1 MAAARNGAP
10 RRWWD
15 GDRSL
20 SQQVLH
26 NGTAQVGSKAARS
39 ARRPSSAEVFGV
51 GLLAS
56 IRNSRWFD
64 NRLVRKCS
72 ALVSEDLSAT
82 YSRDIRKW
90 LIVAPVIGVA
100 SGLVIT
106 GIALLI
112 LSGLWAAILPF
123 FIAHHGAIIPVT
135 LFGFLL
141 TGLIMQFLTRDPDL
155 HSTEEIIESYHEHQ
169 GDIDM
174 HPFWYKLLAA
184 VTTVGF
190 GGSAALEGP
199 SIYGGGAIGSWL
211 WAKFER
217 LGLEL
222 EPRDRRIMLIS
233 GAAAGMA
240 AVFRAPLTGLIFAL
254 EMPYKDDLAHEALL
268 PSLIASVV
276 SYAMLVAF
284 MGTTPLF
291 AFGGAA
297 PFSDSDLLWAA
308 LLGVI
313 CGFISMNFTNGFRRT
328 RNFFVNLRTPRT
340 VKLLIGGLLTG
351 ICGLAY
357 VTLYPG
363 RLIPMG
369 PNYEAVGIILNQ
381 PHGSIELVTFALMKL
396 LATLFSLGCG
406 GVSAMFVPLF
416 LSGGAIGRAFAQ
428 SVVRSTRG
436 DLFAAVGM
444 ASFIAAGYKTPLAA
458 VAFVAETSGSHSYII
473 PTLVGAAIAYAV
485 SGEASASGD
494 QRLHQEARLSELS
507 GMKAADV
514 MQRKV
519 VGVQA
524 SSTLRAFADS
534 VAAHHRFAAF
544 PVYDGA
550 HTIGTVSVWELGK
563 VAQDRWE
570 RTTVRNIVDPNV
582 TWITR
587 DTDLNEALRLL
598 ARENAPQLLLV
609 ASAEGS
615 LEGIVTKTDIL
626 RSLGN
631 GAAGGTHADRSHAP
645 SHG

>member
-1 MAAARNGAP
+1 VAAIKRGGF
-10 RRWWD
+10 W
-15 GDRSL
+15 
-20 SQQVLH
+20 
-26 NGTAQVGSKAARS
+26 
-39 ARRPSSAEVFGV
+39 V
-51 GLLAS
+51 GLLVS

-64 NRLVRKCS
+64 NPLMRKCS

-82 YSRDIRKW
+82 YSRDIQKW
-90 LIVAPVIGVA
+90 LIVAPFIGVA
-100 SGLVIT
+100 AGLVIT

-112 LSGLWAAILPF
+112 LSGIWAAILPVF
-123 FIAHHGAIIPVT
+123 LAHHGAIIPIT
-135 LFGFLL
+135 LCGFLL
-141 TGLIMQFLTRDPDL
+141 TGLIMQFLTRDPDR
-155 HSTEEIIESYHEHQ
+155 HSTEEIIHSYHEHQ

-174 HPFWYKLLAA
+174 RPFWYKLLAA
-184 VTTVGF
+184 VTTVAF

-211 WAKFER
+211 WAKLKR

-276 SYAMLVAF
+276 SYAVLVAF
-284 MGTTPLF
+284 MGTAPLF
-291 AFGGAA
+291 AFGGTA
-297 PFSDSDLLWAA
+297 PFSDKDLLWSA
-308 LLGVI
+308 LLAVI
-313 CGFISMNFTNGFRRT
+313 CGFIAMNFANGFRRT
-328 RNFFVNLRTPRT
+328 RNFFVNLRTPHT

-351 ICGLAY
+351 ICGLIY

-363 RLIPMG
+363 KLIPLG
-369 PNYEAVGIILNQ
+369 PNYEAVDMILNQ
-381 PHGSIELVTFALMKL
+381 PRGSGELVIFAIVKLM
-396 LATLFSLGCG
+396 ATLFTLGCG

-416 LSGGAIGRAFAQ
+416 LTGGAIGKAFAQ
-428 SVVRSTRG
+428 SMVHSTRG

-458 VAFVAETSGSHSYII
+458 VIFVAETSGSHSYII

-485 SGEASASGD
+485 SGEASVSGD
-494 QRLHQEARLSELS
+494 QRLHEEARVSELR
-507 GMKAADV
+507 GMKVAEV
-514 MQRKV
+514 MQRHV

-534 VAAHHRFAAF
+534 VAAHHRYVVF
-544 PVYDGA
+544 PVYDG
-550 HTIGTVSVWELGK
+550 TRSIGTLPVWELGK
-563 VAQDRWE
+563 VPLERWE
-570 RTTVRNIVDPNV
+570 QTAVGDISDPNV
-582 TWITR
+582 TRIAQ
-587 DTDLNEALRLL
+587 DADLNEALRLL
-598 ARENAPQLLLV
+598 TRENAPQILLV
-609 ASAEGS
+609 TSAEGS

-631 GAAGGTHADRSHAP
+631 GANGGAHAERDRRGAVS
-645 SHG
+645 SG

>member
-1 MAAARNGAP
+1 
-10 RRWWD
+10 
-15 GDRSL
+15 
-20 SQQVLH
+20 
-26 NGTAQVGSKAARS
+26 VG
-39 ARRPSSAEVFGV
+39 F
-51 GLLAS
+51 LAW

-64 NRLVRKCS
+64 NWLIRKSS

-82 YSRDIRKW
+82 YSRDIQKW
-90 LIVAPVIGVA
+90 LLVAPLIGVA

-112 LSGLWAAILPF
+112 LSGIWATILPF
-123 FIAHHGAIIPVT
+123 LLAHHGAIIPVT

-141 TGLIMQFLTRDPDL
+141 TGLIMQFLTRDPDR
-155 HSTEEIIESYHEHQ
+155 HSTEEIVQSYHEHQ

-211 WAKFER
+211 WTRLKR

-276 SYAMLVAF
+276 SYAVLVAF
-284 MGTTPLF
+284 MGTAPLF
-291 AFGGAA
+291 AFGGNA
-297 PFSDSDLLWAA
+297 PFSDSDLLWSA
-308 LLGVI
+308 LLAVI
-313 CGFISMNFTNGFRRT
+313 CGFVAMNFANGFRRT
-328 RNFFVNLRTPRT
+328 RNFFVNLRTPHT
-340 VKLLIGGLLTG
+340 IKLLVGGLLTG
-351 ICGLAY
+351 ICGLVY
-357 VTLYPG
+357 ITLYPG
-363 RLIPMG
+363 KLIPLG
-369 PNYEAVGIILNQ
+369 PNYEAVDMILNH
-381 PHGSIELVTFALMKL
+381 PRGSGELVAFAIMKL

-416 LSGGAIGRAFAQ
+416 LTGGAVGKAFAQ
-428 SVVRSTRG
+428 SVVGSTRG

-458 VAFVAETSGSHSYII
+458 VVFVAETSGSHSYII
-473 PTLVGAAIAYAV
+473 PTLIGAAIAYAV
-485 SGEASASGD
+485 SGEASVSGD
-494 QRLHQEARLSELS
+494 QRLHQAARVSELS
-507 GMKAADV
+507 GMKVADV
-514 MQRKV
+514 MQRHV

-534 VAAHHRFAAF
+534 VAAHHRYTIF

-550 HTIGTVSVWELGK
+550 RTIGTVPVWTLSK
-563 VAQDRWE
+563 VPVERWE
-570 RTTVRNIVDPNV
+570 ETRVGDVADPNV
-582 TWITR
+582 SRITP

-598 ARENAPQLLLV
+598 TRENAPQILLV
-609 ASAEGS
+609 TSAAGS
-615 LEGIVTKTDIL
+615 LDATTLAGIVTKTDIL

-631 GAAGGTHADRSHAP
+631 GANGGGAHT
-645 SHG
+645 

>member
-1 MAAARNGAP
+1 MG
-10 RRWWD
+10 
-15 GDRSL
+15 
-20 SQQVLH
+20 
-26 NGTAQVGSKAARS
+26 
-39 ARRPSSAEVFGV
+39 F
-51 GLLAS
+51 LAS

-64 NRLVRKCS
+64 NPLIRKCS

-82 YSRDIRKW
+82 YSRDIQKW
-90 LIVAPVIGVA
+90 LLVAPFIGVA

-112 LSGLWAAILPF
+112 LSGIWPVILPF
-123 FIAHHGAIIPVT
+123 LLNHHGAIIPVT

-141 TGLIMQFLTRDPDL
+141 TGLIMQFLTRDPDS
-155 HSTEEIIESYHEHQ
+155 HSSEEIIQSYHEHD
-169 GDIDM
+169 GDIDI

-211 WAKFER
+211 WTKLKRF
-217 LGLEL
+217 GLKL

-276 SYAMLVAF
+276 SYAVLVAF
-284 MGTTPLF
+284 MGTAPLF

-297 PFSDSDLLWAA
+297 PFSDTDLLWSA

-328 RNFFVNLRTPRT
+328 RNFFVNLRTPHT

-363 RLIPMG
+363 KLIPLG
-369 PNYEAVGIILNQ
+369 PNYEAVDMILNH
-381 PHGSIELVTFALMKL
+381 PRASGELVTFAIVKL

-416 LSGGAIGRAFAQ
+416 LSGGAIGKAFAQ
-428 SVVRSTRG
+428 LVAHSPRG

-458 VAFVAETSGSHSYII
+458 VVFVAETSGSHSYII
-473 PTLVGAAIAYAV
+473 PTLIGAAIAYAV

-494 QRLHQEARLSELS
+494 QRLHQAARIRELG
-507 GMKAADV
+507 GMKVGDV
-514 MQRKV
+514 MQRHV

-534 VAAHHRFAAF
+534 VAAHHRYAIF

-550 HTIGTVSVWELGK
+550 RTVGTMPVWALSK
-563 VAQDRWE
+563 VPVERWE
-570 RTTVRNIVDPNV
+570 QTRVADIADSQVSR
-582 TWITR
+582 ITP
-587 DTDLNEALRLL
+587 DTELDEALRLL
-598 ARENAPQLLLV
+598 ARENAPHILLV
-609 ASAEGS
+609 TSATESRDGE
-615 LEGIVTKTDIL
+615 LEGIITKTDIL

-631 GAAGGTHADRSHAP
+631 GGNGGSAHAERARGGAAD
-645 SHG
+645 HG

>member
-1 MAAARNGAP
+1 
-10 RRWWD
+10 
-15 GDRSL
+15 
-20 SQQVLH
+20 
-26 NGTAQVGSKAARS
+26 VG
-39 ARRPSSAEVFGV
+39 F
-51 GLLAS
+51 LAS
-56 IRNSRWFD
+56 IGNSRWFD
-64 NRLVRKCS
+64 NPLIRKCS

-90 LIVAPVIGVA
+90 LLVAPVIGIA

-106 GIALLI
+106 AIAMLI
-112 LSGLWAAILPF
+112 LDGIWAAILPF
-123 FIAHHGAIIPVT
+123 LLNHHGAIIPVT

-141 TGLIMQFLTRDPDL
+141 TGLIMQFLTHDPDN
-155 HSTEEIIESYHEHQ
+155 HSSEEIIRSYHEHQ
-169 GDIDM
+169 GDIDI

-211 WAKFER
+211 WTKLKR
-217 LGLEL
+217 LGLKL

-276 SYAMLVAF
+276 SYAVLVAF
-284 MGTTPLF
+284 MGTAPLF

-297 PFSDSDLLWAA
+297 PFSDSDLLWSA

-313 CGFISMNFTNGFRRT
+313 CGLIAMNFVLGFRRT
-328 RNFFVNLRTPRT
+328 RNFFVNLRKPHT

-363 RLIPMG
+363 KLIPLG
-369 PNYEAVGIILNQ
+369 PNYEAVDMILN
-381 PHGSIELVTFALMKL
+381 HSRGSGELVIFAIAKL

-416 LSGGAIGRAFAQ
+416 LSGGAIGKAF
-428 SVVRSTRG
+428 SRLVVHSSRG

-458 VAFVAETSGSHSYII
+458 VVFVAETSGSHSYII
-473 PTLVGAAIAYAV
+473 PTLIGAAIAYAV

-494 QRLHQEARLSELS
+494 QHLHQTARVKELG
-507 GMKAADV
+507 GMKVGDV
-514 MQRKV
+514 MQRHV

-534 VAAHHRFAAF
+534 VAAHHRYAIF

-550 HTIGTVSVWELGK
+550 RTVGTVPVWALSK
-563 VAQDRWE
+563 VPVESWE
-570 RTTVRNIVDPNV
+570 QTRVGDIADSQVSR
-582 TWITR
+582 ITP
-587 DTDLNEALRLL
+587 DTDLDEALRQL
-598 ARENAPQLLLV
+598 ARENAPQILLV
-609 ASAEGS
+609 TSATESRDGT

-631 GAAGGTHADRSHAP
+631 GASGGDASSD
-645 SHG
+645 G

>member
-1 MAAARNGAP
+1 
-10 RRWWD
+10 
-15 GDRSL
+15 
-20 SQQVLH
+20 
-26 NGTAQVGSKAARS
+26 
-39 ARRPSSAEVFGV
+39 V

-56 IRNSRWFD
+56 LGNSRWFD
-64 NRLVRKCS
+64 SALVRKCS

-82 YSRDIRKW
+82 YSRDIQKW
-90 LIVAPVIGVA
+90 LLVAPLIGLA

-112 LSGLWAAILPF
+112 LNGVWAALLPF
-123 FIAHHGAIIPVT
+123 MLAHHGAILPVT
-135 LFGFLL
+135 LAGFLL
-141 TGLIMQFLTRDPDL
+141 TGLIMQFLTRDPDR
-155 HSTEEIIESYHEHQ
+155 HSTEEIIQSYHEHQ

-174 HPFWYKLLAA
+174 RPFWYKLLAA

-199 SIYGGGAIGSWL
+199 SIYGGGAIGSWMWTRL
-211 WAKFER
+211 RR
-217 LGLEL
+217 LGIEL

-240 AVFRAPLTGLIFAL
+240 AVFRAPFTGLIFAL

-276 SYAMLVAF
+276 AYAVLAAV
-284 MGTTPLF
+284 MGTAPLF
-291 AFGGAA
+291 AFGGTA
-297 PFSDSDLLWAA
+297 PFSDRDLLWSA
-308 LLGVI
+308 LLGVV
-313 CGFISMNFTNGFRRT
+313 CGFIAMNFANGFRRT
-328 RNFFVNLRTPRT
+328 RTFFVNLRTPHT

-351 ICGLAY
+351 ICGLVY

-363 RLIPMG
+363 KLIPLG
-369 PNYEAVGIILNQ
+369 PNYEAVGMILNQ
-381 PHGSIELVTFALMKL
+381 PRGSGELIAFALMKL

-416 LSGGAIGRAFAQ
+416 LAGGALGKAFAHL
-428 SVVRSTRG
+428 VVGSTRG

-458 VAFVAETSGSHSYII
+458 VVFVTETSGSHSYII
-473 PTLVGAAIAYAV
+473 PTLVAAAIAYAV

-494 QRLHQEARLSELS
+494 QRLHQAARVSEL
-507 GMKAADV
+507 GEMKVADV
-514 MQRKV
+514 MQRRV

-524 SSTLRAFADS
+524 SSTLRAFAES
-534 VAAHHRFAAF
+534 VAGHHRYSVF

-550 HTIGTVSVWELGK
+550 RTIGTMPVWTLGRVPAETWAETRVGD
-563 VAQDRWE
+563 VADRE
-570 RTTVRNIVDPNV
+570 TVWL
-582 TWITR
+582 TA

-609 ASAEGS
+609 GEDPAARDGA
-615 LEGIVTKTDIL
+615 LLGIVTKTDIL
-626 RSLGN
+626 RVLGN
-631 GAAGGTHADRSHAP
+631 GANGGAAEAGRAR
-645 SHG
+645 

>member
-1 MAAARNGAP
+1 MGFLT
-10 RRWWD
+10 W
-15 GDRSL
+15 
-20 SQQVLH
+20 
-26 NGTAQVGSKAARS
+26 
-39 ARRPSSAEVFGV
+39 
-51 GLLAS
+51 

-64 NRLVRKCS
+64 NRLIRKCS

-82 YSRDIRKW
+82 YSRDIQKW
-90 LIVAPVIGVA
+90 LLVAPLIGGA

-112 LSGLWAAILPF
+112 LSGIWATILPF
-123 FIAHHGAIIPVT
+123 LLAHHGAIIPVT

-141 TGLIMQFLTRDPDL
+141 TGLIMQFLTRDPDR
-155 HSTEEIIESYHEHQ
+155 HSTEEIVQSYHEHQ

-184 VTTVGF
+184 VTTVGS

-211 WAKFER
+211 WTRLKC
-217 LGLEL
+217 LGLEF

-276 SYAMLVAF
+276 SYAVLVAF
-284 MGTTPLF
+284 MGTAPLF
-291 AFGGAA
+291 AFGGNA
-297 PFSDSDLLWAA
+297 PFSDSDLLWSA
-308 LLGVI
+308 LLAVI
-313 CGFISMNFTNGFRRT
+313 CGFVAMNFANGFRRT
-328 RNFFVNLRTPRT
+328 RNFFVNLRTPHT

-357 VTLYPG
+357 ITFYPG
-363 RLIPMG
+363 KLIPLG
-369 PNYEAVGIILNQ
+369 PNYEAVDMILNH
-381 PHGSIELVTFALMKL
+381 PRGSSELVAFAIVKL

-416 LSGGAIGRAFAQ
+416 LTGGALGKAFAQ
-428 SVVRSTRG
+428 SVVGSTRG

-458 VAFVAETSGSHSYII
+458 VVFVAETSGSHSYII
-473 PTLVGAAIAYAV
+473 PTLIGAAIAYAV
-485 SGEASASGD
+485 SGEASVSGD
-494 QRLHQEARLSELS
+494 QRLHQAARVSELS
-507 GMKAADV
+507 GMTAADV
-514 MQRKV
+514 MQRHV

-534 VAAHHRFAAF
+534 VAAHHRYTIF

-550 HTIGTVSVWELGK
+550 RTIGTLPVWALGK
-563 VAQDRWE
+563 VPVERWE
-570 RTTVRNIVDPNV
+570 QTRVGDVADPDV
-582 TWITR
+582 SRITP
-587 DTDLNEALRLL
+587 DTDLDEALRLL
-598 ARENAPQLLLV
+598 TRENAPQILLV
-609 ASAEGS
+609 TSAAES
-615 LEGIVTKTDIL
+615 LDATLQGIVTKSDIL

-631 GAAGGTHADRSHAP
+631 GANGGGAHA
-645 SHG
+645 

>member
-1 MAAARNGAP
+1 M
-10 RRWWD
+10 
-15 GDRSL
+15 S
-20 SQQVLH
+20 
-26 NGTAQVGSKAARS
+26 
-39 ARRPSSAEVFGV
+39 F
-51 GLLAS
+51 LAS
-56 IRNSRWFD
+56 IKNSRWFD
-64 NRLVRKCS
+64 NPLVRKCS

-82 YSRDIRKW
+82 YSRDIQKW
-90 LIVAPVIGVA
+90 LLVAPLIGVA

-112 LSGLWAAILPF
+112 LSGIWAAILPF
-123 FIAHHGAIIPVT
+123 FLDHHYAIVPVT

-141 TGLIMQFLTRDPDL
+141 TGLIMQFLTRDPDR
-155 HSTEEIIESYHEHQ
+155 HSTEEIIQSYHEHQ
-169 GDIDM
+169 GDIDI
-174 HPFWYKLLAA
+174 HPFWYKLIAA

-211 WAKFER
+211 WTRLKR

-276 SYAMLVAF
+276 AYAVLVAF
-284 MGTTPLF
+284 MGTAPLF
-291 AFGGAA
+291 AFGGVT
-297 PFSDSDLLWAA
+297 PFSDTDLLWSA

-313 CGFISMNFTNGFRRT
+313 CGFVAMNFANGFRRT
-328 RNFFVNLRTPRT
+328 RNFFVNLRTPHT

-351 ICGLAY
+351 MCGLVY
-357 VTLYPG
+357 ITLYPG
-363 RLIPMG
+363 KLIPLG
-369 PNYEAVGIILNQ
+369 PNYEAVDMILNQ
-381 PHGSIELVTFALMKL
+381 PRGSGELVTFAIAKL

-416 LSGGAIGRAFAQ
+416 LTGGAIGKAFAH
-428 SVVRSTRG
+428 SIVGSTRG

-458 VAFVAETSGSHSYII
+458 VVFVAETSGSHSYII
-473 PTLVGAAIAYAV
+473 PTLIGAAIAYAV
-485 SGEASASGD
+485 SGEASVSGD
-494 QRLHQEARLSELS
+494 QRLHQAARVSELS
-507 GMKAADV
+507 GMKVADV
-514 MQRKV
+514 MQRRV

-534 VAAHHRFAAF
+534 VAAHHRYTIF
-544 PVYDGA
+544 PVYDGPR
-550 HTIGTVSVWELGK
+550 TIGTVPVWALSK
-563 VAQDRWE
+563 VPVERWE
-570 RTTVRNIVDPNV
+570 QTRVADIADPDVSWV
-582 TWITR
+582 TP

-598 ARENAPQLLLV
+598 ARENAPQILLV
-609 ASAEGS
+609 TSAAQSRDGA
-615 LEGIVTKTDIL
+615 LDGIVTKTDIL

-631 GAAGGTHADRSHAP
+631 GGNGGAHAGRSRPGAP
-645 SHG
+645 ARAFN